1 MKRREFLA
9 GSTTLLALPRLSR
22 AQKTPLLGLLWNDSV
37 KPSPYVAIL
46 LAALRDRGYVL
57 GRTLR
62 VEDAVGLEG
71 YSTMAENAA
80 RLVRAKADVITT
92 YGVTATTAAAK
103 ATKEI
108 PIAAIIGADPV
119 ARGLAASF
127 SRPGGNVTG
136 VSTLGSVLI
145 RKRIELLKQLVP
157 ELSRVGVL
165 IAPGNIGSPLT
176 VAESR
181 AAAKTLNMAVALREV
196 NTPADIDGAIAGLA
210 KDGAGAL
217 YVSGATLLAA
227 HSDQIAAAAAKYR
240 LPAIY
245 GVERYI
251 QSGGLMVYSPSVAKA
266 FVRVAGYVDRILK
279 GARPADMPIEQSSDV
294 ELVINLKTARALGI
308 TIPQSILQRADRAI
322 E

>member
-1 MKRREFLA
+1 
-9 GSTTLLALPRLSR
+9 
-22 AQKTPLLGLLWNDSV
+22 
-37 KPSPYVAIL
+37 
-46 LAALRDRGYVL
+46 
-57 GRTLR
+57 
-62 VEDAVGLEG
+62 
-71 YSTMAENAA
+71 
-80 RLVRAKADVITT
+80 
-92 YGVTATTAAAK
+92 
-103 ATKEI
+103 
-108 PIAAIIGADPV
+108 V